1 MVTVPKPEPGK
12 HMVSAGCPICAGTK
26 PVETAKKGQPRISFQ
41 NCFAELDK
49 WAEDGMFLVLT
60 EEAGKLVEG

>member
-12 HMVSAGCPICAGTK
+12 HMVCAGTK